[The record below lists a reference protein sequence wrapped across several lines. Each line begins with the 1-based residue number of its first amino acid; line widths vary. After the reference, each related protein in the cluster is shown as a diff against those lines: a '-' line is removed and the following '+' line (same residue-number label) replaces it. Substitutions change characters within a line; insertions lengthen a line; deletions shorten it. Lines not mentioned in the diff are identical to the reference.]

1 VRAISYMIACLVL
14 LGGCQDTDP
23 LGPKYAE
30 EAVSWGAPVNG
41 LRVGLARRLYEVGK
55 APDFDRR
62 YFTLLLRSARGTEV
76 RVLSPAATSGTIPQK
91 LAGDESVAARLN
103 YVVEGKLRTMSFTPP
118 TRPAVQVL
126 DRDHDYR
133 LELRL
138 SARDFGVDRFA
149 AGTMTVTYVNA
160 QSSIRYSDD
169 GEVTRGLWT
178 GEAVSGPVTLEA
190 ETPAATQ
197 PAPAPARQGGGD
209 AR

>member
-1 VRAISYMIACLVL
+1 VKLWCLPILAGLCVL
-14 LGGCQDTDP
+14 AGCQDTDP

-30 EAVSWGAPVNG
+30 EAVSWGTPVNG
-41 LRVGLARRLYEVGK
+41 LRVGLARRVYEAGK

-103 YVVEGKLRTMSFTPP
+103 YVVDGKVRTMSFTPP

-138 SARDFGVDRFA
+138 SAGDFGVDRFA

-169 GEVTRGLWT
+169 GDVTRGLWT
-178 GEAVSGPVTLEA
+178 GEAVSGPVTVEV
-190 ETPAATQ
+190 ETPAAT
-197 PAPAPARQGGGD
+197 APVGRQGGGD